1 MESLHRIVDDRV
13 EALEF
18 RIRQNSLILDV
29 PFADLDIRKGTL
41 VACITRDG
49 RTFTP
54 TGKDSI
60 QMGDTVIVVTT
71 QNGRSRLEQILEDET
86 V

>member
-1 MESLHRIVDDRV
+1 MSWI
-13 EALEF
+13 
-18 RIRQNSLILDV
+18 NSLVLGV
-29 PFADLDIRKGTL
+29 PFAELNVKKGTL

-49 RTFTP
+49 KTFTP

-60 QMGDTVIVVTT
+60 LMGDTVIVVTT
-71 QNGRSRLEQILEDET
+71 HKGISRLEQILEDET